1 MTYLI
6 PIKAQ
11 ASRILRVE
19 RHDLGTGVVHTDDP
33 QYPKIRYSRT
43 WSLDNS
49 PSEGDWLVWGE
60 QLRNAP
66 IVIKKA
72 DWRGTPA

>member
-1 MTYLI
+1 MTYLT
-6 PIKAQ
+6 PIRVQ

-19 RHDLGTGVVHTDDP
+19 RHDFDTGVITTDDP
-33 QYPKIRYSRT
+33 EDPTFRYSRT
-43 WSLDNS
+43 WGLDNQ
-49 PSEGDWLVWGE
+49 PTEGDWLVWGE

>member
-6 PIKAQ
+6 PIRVQ

-19 RHDLGTGVVHTDDP
+19 RQTMNQGVLHTDDP
-33 QYPKIRYSRT
+33 EDPTFRYSRT
-43 WSLDNS
+43 WSLDND
-49 PSEGDWLVWGE
+49 PAEGDWLVWSE

-72 DWRGTPA
+72 DWRGTPT

>member
-1 MTYLI
+1 MTYLV
-6 PIKAQ
+6 PIRVH

-19 RHDLGTGVVHTDDP
+19 RQTMNQGVVHTDDP
-33 QYPKIRYSRT
+33 QDPTYAFSST
-43 WSLDNS
+43 WSLDND
-49 PSEGDWLVWGE
+49 PAEGDWLVWGE

-72 DWRGTPA
+72 DWRGTSA

>member
-6 PIKAQ
+6 PIRVQ

-19 RHDLGTGVVHTDDP
+19 KLSQDTGIVHTDDP
-33 QYPKIRYSRT
+33 EDPTFRYSRT
-43 WSLDNS
+43 WSLDNQ
-49 PSEGDWLVWGE
+49 PTEGDWLVWGE

-72 DWRGTPA
+72 DWRGTPS